1 MVEVTILM
9 PCLNEAE
16 TVGMCI
22 RKAADFLKTT
32 GICGEILVA
41 DNGST
46 DGSQAIAAALG
57 ARVVTVEMRGY
68 GAAVLGGIKAANG
81 TYVIMGDADDSY
93 DFSDLQTFVDRLRAG
108 ADLVIGNRFSGGIA
122 ESAMPPLHRY
132 LGNPVL
138 SLIGRVFYRTEVGD
152 FHCGLRG
159 FNRAAIDALRLRT
172 AGMEFASEM
181 IVRASLA
188 GYRIEDV
195 PTTLSPAGRSRAPH
209 LRPWRDG
216 WRHLRFLLVYSP
228 RWLFFYPG
236 LLLLVIGLGGVVAL
250 LPGAVRLGDV
260 LLDRNS
266 LVASCFAFLIGL
278 QSVTFGILVRRIA
291 TRKGLLPERKWLNP
305 VLEAMTLERNL
316 LGAVLL
322 VLVGIAGA
330 VWSFYQWAGL
340 GFGELNDPVLPR
352 VFTFSLTLISSG
364 VLLALTSFLAS
375 VIDLLTTD

>member
-1 MVEVTILM
+1 M
-9 PCLNEAE
+9 A
-16 TVGMCI
+16 
-22 RKAADFLKTT
+22 T
-32 GICGEILVA
+32 GGSVA
-41 DNGST
+41 
-46 DGSQAIAAALG
+46 L
-57 ARVVTVEMRGY
+57 
-68 GAAVLGGIKAANG
+68 
-81 TYVIMGDADDSY
+81 
-93 DFSDLQTFVDRLRAG
+93 
-108 ADLVIGNRFSGGIA
+108 
-122 ESAMPPLHRY
+122 
-132 LGNPVL
+132 
-138 SLIGRVFYRTEVGD
+138 
-152 FHCGLRG
+152 HCGLRG

-278 QSVTFGILVRRIA
+278 QSVTFGILARRIA